1 MKRAVKPAARL
12 AVKPDLNRLRL
23 RFPGHWSLRLKL
35 TLGYVLVFAVTVLLG
50 AVLVYFTA
58 RGSLTRSL
66 DATLQETASVA
77 AASIERRSAAA
88 RFAPELR
95 ATRDLQIELLSAA
108 GGVIA
113 SVGQIQEQAGP
124 LALQVGFASVAD
136 QRVLTV
142 RVGGGL
148 YLRVS
153 RPSDTLSS
161 LLEALAR
168 ILLLGSGVTIMVACA
183 AGYALADRA
192 LRPVDAVARTAARI
206 ARRGSYHERVPPAP
220 GQGEIGQDEMARLTG
235 TVNAMLGRLEST
247 IEREKSFARTA
258 AHELRTPLTALR
270 GRLELT
276 LERPRE
282 VAEYQKALL
291 GMQGRVDA
299 LIGLSESLLEL
310 ARSEAPARLERLELA
325 AEALAAAETLE
336 EVAAQVGKRV
346 ELHLSES
353 WVQAEADGLRRA
365 LVNLIENA
373 LKYGSGE
380 VVTLWVGGGACTV
393 GSGGAGPQRADW
405 PRLLLAFERG
415 AGVQGTSGSGL
426 GLTLVVALAQRWDA
440 ELIPE
445 WPPGRFEVRLQ
456 FPAPGKRDG
465 GVVALP

>member
-1 MKRAVKPAARL
+1 MKPAAEL
-12 AVKPDLNRLRL
+12 AEAPKPNQLRL
-23 RFPGHWSLRLKL
+23 HLPDHWSLRLKL
-35 TLGYVLVFAVTVLLG
+35 TLGYVTVFAVTVLLG

-66 DATLQETASVA
+66 DATLRETASVA
-77 AASIERRSAAA
+77 GASIERQGAAA

-95 ATRDLQIELLSAA
+95 ATRDLRIELLSAA

-113 SVGQIQEQAGP
+113 SVGQTQGQSQDEDRAKP
-124 LALQVGFASVAD
+124 MPLQVGFASVAE
-136 QRVLTV
+136 QRVLTE

-161 LLEALAR
+161 LLETLAH
-168 ILLLGSGVTIMVACA
+168 ILLLGSCVMIVVACA

-206 ARRGSYHERVPPAP
+206 ARRGSYHERVPSVP
-220 GQGEIGQDEMARLTG
+220 GQDEMARLTG
-235 TVNAMLGRLEST
+235 TVNAMLGSLEST
-247 IEREKSFARTA
+247 IERERSFARTA
-258 AHELRTPLTALR
+258 AHELRTPLSALR

-282 VAEYQKALL
+282 VAEYHRALL

-310 ARSEAPARLERLELA
+310 ARSETPVVLERLELA
-325 AEALAAAETLE
+325 AEVLAAAEALE
-336 EVAAQVGKRV
+336 EVAAQADKRF
-346 ELHLSES
+346 ELHLSEC
-353 WVQAEADGLRRA
+353 WVRAEEDGLRRV
-365 LVNLIENA
+365 LLNLIENA

-380 VVTLWVGGGACTV
+380 VVTLLVGGGACTV
-393 GSGGAGPQRADW
+393 GSGGAGPERADW
-405 PRLLLAFERG
+405 PRLLRAFERG
-415 AGVQGTSGSGL
+415 AGRQGTPGSGL

-440 ELIPE
+440 ELIPN
-445 WPPGRFEVRLQ
+445 WP
-456 FPAPGKRDG
+456 
-465 GVVALP
+465 